1 MKRLGLICL
10 LSCLSFVVVFS
21 QVPETIVIG
30 DIYDEVTGQPL
41 QNANVYFLGTSVGT
55 TSNTEGLFLLRA
67 QLNKRRTLVVSA
79 IGYHSQRFSIE
90 PGQQLGIGVA
100 MKEKV
105 GNLGDVFVYPGEN
118 PALPLMEK
126 VREHRLKN
134 DIPCEV
140 EQMSMNT
147 LLSVSDI
154 QSKHLRRVLWKNAQG
169 GMLQQEDSSYLL
181 PLYRC
186 VQRGHTVLQED
197 AAFLTIT
204 DYKVLLGQ
212 LPMAYDFYH
221 NNLSLFSTSFLSP
234 LASSGNTYY
243 HYYLADSV
251 CVVGEKHY
259 IVHFKTK
266 NAFYATMDGELE
278 VDSASYALRR
288 VDATIPAQSSV
299 NYLRA
304 LRVHQTFSTDN
315 RLESERMSVLLDFAI
330 KADTT
335 RTFPTLLITKE
346 TDVAGS
352 IAPMDTVPVQDSV
365 MQGEMS
371 VGVAADSV
379 SLALDT
385 LNQMPLFRFA
395 KFCAYVIQ
403 TGYFPT
409 NTPVEVGRLSEAL
422 KYSPQEGL
430 RVGVPL
436 RTTEALWKDV
446 SLEAYVAYGIRDR
459 GWKGAGQVHVAFP
472 TARRHQLHLRYGDEY
487 VYSDVDDF
495 SQLMRENSVWSPQM
509 SLLTNWL
516 QGAVFNP
523 SHYYNT
529 AVRRR
534 EGRVLFGDDWND
546 YLETRL
552 YAKVG
557 RLGYGEPTIDYSAQ
571 PSFMYTT
578 IGGTARVSFRERK
591 LDLYFHRRHLYN
603 NLPIIYLGAEF
614 GSYQMDGDE
623 RYRLFGNIN
632 LLLRQCVGL
641 GMGGELNYS
650 LQAGVVLGRVPYTLL
665 HIFPGN
671 QTYTFDTERF
681 TLMNNYQYAA
691 DQYVTLQANWN
702 GKGVLFNLIPGIR
715 YLRLRELVEIKMAYG
730 GLRQNHSSVLAYP
743 TQGVLNSLTVPY
755 VEVGVGIGNILRIG
769 EVYSIWRVTHIDDPT
784 TPYWAIRFRLKLGL

>member
-1 MKRLGLICL
+1 MKRLGLLYL
-10 LSCLSFVVVFS
+10 LSCLSVVIVFS
-21 QVPETIVIG
+21 QMPETIVIG
-30 DIYDEVTGQPL
+30 EIYDDVTGQPL

-55 TSNTEGLFLLRA
+55 TSNAEGLFLLRT
-67 QLNKRRTLVVSA
+67 QLNRRRTLVVSA
-79 IGYHSQRFSIE
+79 IGYYSQRFGID
-90 PGQQLGIGVA
+90 PGQQLGIDVA

-126 VREHRLKN
+126 VRAHRLLN
-134 DIPCEV
+134 DVPVRI
-140 EQMSMNT
+140 EQMSMST

-154 QSKHLRRVLWKNAQG
+154 QSKHLRRVLWRNAQG
-169 GMLQQEDSSYLL
+169 GMLQQGDSSFLL
-181 PLYRC
+181 PLYQSVR
-186 VQRGHTVLQED
+186 RGHTLLHEN
-197 AAFLTIT
+197 AAFLTVT
-204 DYKVLLGQ
+204 DYKSLLGQ
-212 LPMAYDFYH
+212 LPIAYDFYH

-234 LASSGNTYY
+234 LSASGNTYY

-251 CVVGEKHY
+251 CVDGEKHY
-259 IVHFKTK
+259 VVHFKTK
-266 NAFYATMDGELE
+266 NAFYATMDGEIE

-288 VDATIPAQSSV
+288 VDATIPAQISI

-304 LRVHQTFSTDN
+304 LSVHQTFSTDN
-315 RLESERMSVLLDFAI
+315 RLAGERISILLDFAI
-330 KADTT
+330 KADTM
-335 RTFPTLLITKE
+335 RTFPTLLITRE
-346 TDVAGS
+346 TNVSPVAHV
-352 IAPMDTVPVQDSV
+352 DTMPVQDSV
-365 MQGEMS
+365 AQGGGS
-371 VGVAADSV
+371 DGVAADSV

-403 TGYFPT
+403 TGYIPT
-409 NTPVEVGRLSEAL
+409 NTPVEIGRLSEAL

-472 TARRHQLHLRYGDEY
+472 TLRRHQLHLRYGDEY
-487 VYSDVDDF
+487 IYSDVDDF
-495 SQLMRENSVWSPQM
+495 SQLMRENSVWSSQM

-523 SHYYNT
+523 AYYYNT
-529 AVRRR
+529 SVRRR
-534 EGRVLFGDDWND
+534 EGRVLFEDDWND

-571 PSFMYTT
+571 PSFMYATV
-578 IGGTARVSFRERK
+578 GGTARISFRERK

-603 NLPIIYLGAEF
+603 NLPVIYIGAEF
-614 GSYQMDGDE
+614 GSYQLDGED
-623 RYRLFGNIN
+623 RYRMYGDLN
-632 LLLRQCVGL
+632 LLLRQCVNL

-681 TLMNNYQYAA
+681 SLMNNYQYAA
-691 DQYVTLQANWN
+691 DQYVSLQANWN
-702 GKGVLFNLIPGIR
+702 GKGILFNLIPGIR

-730 GLRQNHSSVLAYP
+730 GIRQAHSTVLSFP
-743 TQGVLNSLTVPY
+743 TQAVLSPLTVPY
-755 VEVGVGIGNILRIG
+755 VEVGVGIGNILRVG
-769 EVYSIWRVTHIDDPT
+769 EVYSVWRVTHIDDPT
-784 TPYWAIRFRLKLGL
+784 TPYWAIRFRLKIGL